1 MIQWQDLH
9 HSELTVQSLYALLK
23 LRCEVFVVEQ
33 TCPYQDID
41 GDDLTGENRH
51 ILGWKDNE
59 LVAYARILKSD
70 DELEPVVIGRV
81 IVSEALRGEK
91 LGQQLMT
98 QTLASCTQHWPHM
111 ALYLGAQAHLQSF
124 YARFGFVPVTDVYD
138 EDGIPHIGMA
148 REAHRA

>member
-9 HSELTVQSLYALLK
+9 HSELTVQSLYALLR

-59 LVAYARILKSD
+59 LVAYARILKSED
-70 DELEPVVIGRV
+70 DFEPVVIGRV
-81 IVSEALRGEK
+81 IVSNKARGEK
-91 LGQQLMT
+91 LGYQLMEK
-98 QTLASCTQHWPHM
+98 TLD
-111 ALYLGAQAHLQSF
+111 AHLQPF
-124 YARFGFVPVTDVYD
+124 YGHFGFTPVTDVYD

-148 REAHRA
+148 REVKQA